1 MVPERAFLLESE
13 LFYRCFSRVLLKA
26 QNSCCFSKTPL
37 CDCYYKF
44 YNESRVFKFQRK
56 KDMNVA
62 NSN

>member
-26 QNSCCFSKTPL
+26 QNSCCFPKHLFVIATINFIMKVEFQISK
-37 CDCYYKF
+37 
-44 YNESRVFKFQRK
+44 K